1 MASATKTGS
10 SVVASVANT
19 AGSTTRGTVSLG
31 THLGGIL
38 TFKMTNGAT
47 GPTVPC
53 IANVL
58 VAHNG
63 TAPTAASAGANWKT
77 VYSLSGSSTN
87 NAVTEGSYV
96 FGIEVMSLEIEFTG
110 NTGQS
115 VTVESDISVANSI
128 A

>member
-19 AGSTTRGTVSLG
+19 AGSTTRGVVSLG

-47 GPTVPC
+47 GPGEQCV
-53 IANVL
+53 ANVL
-58 VAHNG
+58 VAHAG
-63 TAPTAASAGANWKT
+63 TAPAAGSAGANWKT
-77 VYSLSGSSTN
+77 VYSISGSTAN
-87 NAVTEGSYV
+87 NDITEGNYV
-96 FGIEVMSLEIEFTG
+96 FGIEVMSLEIEFKG
-110 NTGQS
+110 NTAQS
-115 VTVESDISVANSI
+115 VTVEADISVANSI